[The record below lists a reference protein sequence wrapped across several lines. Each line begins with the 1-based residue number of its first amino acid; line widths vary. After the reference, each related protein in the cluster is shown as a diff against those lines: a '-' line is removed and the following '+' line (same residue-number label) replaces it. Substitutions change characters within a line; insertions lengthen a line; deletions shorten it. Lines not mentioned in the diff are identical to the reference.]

1 MNNPAGGRL
10 FRKYVVVLLL
20 LVGGVLIAS
29 SLVEL
34 YFSYRETQQAIVRVE
49 RAKAVAAATGI
60 EQFLTEI
67 EQQVRETTRLVSDDP
82 DASQVGPVRLGFR
95 EGLGVAL
102 AEQRELDFLRILR
115 NVPAVSQLS
124 HLDLAGKEQLRV
136 SRLDPDVVG
145 SQEDFSRSP
154 QFLEARTGK
163 TYWSPVYLKNGSEPY
178 VTLALPVG
186 KYAVEVTTAEVNLG
200 AVLKIVSQIEVG
212 ADGYAYVVDS
222 RTQLVAHPDG
232 RVLRA
237 KRDLSELVQVK
248 AARSDGANPSTGAP
262 AAVVADG
269 LGGGRILAAHAPI
282 APQGWLLFVE
292 RPAAAAY
299 APLRAPIIR
308 SVVIFVLGLGLSILA
323 SILLA
328 RRMVAPI
335 RVLQEGAARIGA
347 GDLAHRI
354 DIRTGDELQTLGDE
368 LNRTATRLEE
378 SYSGLERK
386 VAERTHELTE
396 ALQRLTALSEVGR
409 AISSTLDL
417 QTVLNSIVVHA
428 GPLAGADGCAI
439 YEYDEHTQEFHLRA
453 THNYDPALVAAIT
466 ASPLRKGEGV
476 MGRAVERG
484 EPIQIPDITQ
494 PGAYETRQRDVLVRA
509 GFRALLSVPLLFED
523 RIIGSLSVNR
533 KAPGEYSSDVI
544 ELLKTFATQSVLS
557 LENARLFREIADQ
570 SRELEIA
577 SQHKSEFLAN
587 MSHELRTPLN
597 AIIGFSEVL
606 LERMFGEM
614 NDKQTEYLHD
624 IMGSGRHLL
633 SLINDILDLSKVEAG
648 RMELEPSEFHLPTA
662 LDDACTLVRER
673 ASRRN
678 IVLRVTVDERIGEV
692 RADERKIKQV
702 MLNLLSNA
710 VKFTPE
716 GGRIEVRAV
725 PSNGFSEVSV
735 SDSGI
740 GIAPEDQAVV
750 FDEFRQVGTSA
761 AKREGTG
768 LGLALCRKFI
778 ELHGGK
784 IWVRSQVGVGST
796 FTFTIP
802 AGA

>member
-1 MNNPAGGRL
+1 MNTPAGGRL

-34 YFSYRETQQAIVRVE
+34 YFSYRETQQSIVRVE

-95 EGLGVAL
+95 EGLGAAL

-115 NVPAVSQLS
+115 NVPAVSQLT

-145 SQEDFSRSP
+145 SQDDFSRAP
-154 QFLEARTGK
+154 EFLEARTGK

-212 ADGYAYVVDS
+212 SDGYAYVVDS
-222 RTQLVAHPDG
+222 RNQLVAHPDG

-237 KRDLSELVQVK
+237 KRDLSALVQVK
-248 AARSDGANPSTGAP
+248 AARAERADAGTGAP
-262 AAVVADG
+262 TAVVADG
-269 LGGGRILAAHAPI
+269 PGGERILAAHATI
-282 APQGWLLFVE
+282 APLGWLVFVE

-354 DIRTGDELQTLGDE
+354 EIRTGDELQTLGDE
-368 LNRTATRLEE
+368 LNRTASRLEE
-378 SYSGLERK
+378 SYTGLERK
-386 VAERTHELTE
+386 VAERTRDLTE

-409 AISSTLDL
+409 AVSSTLDL

-439 YEYDEHTQEFHLRA
+439 YEYEEATQEFHLRA

-466 ASPLRKGEGV
+466 ASPLRRGEGV
-476 MGRAVERG
+476 MGRAAERG
-484 EPIQIPDITQ
+484 EPIQVPDITQ

-544 ELLKTFATQSVLS
+544 EVLKTFATQSVLS

-678 IVLRVTVDERIGEV
+678 IALRVTVDERIGEV

-725 PSNGFSEVSV
+725 PSNGSAEVSV
-735 SDSGI
+735 SDTGV

-750 FDEFRQVGTSA
+750 FDEFRQVGTST

-768 LGLALCRKFI
+768 LGLALSRKFI

-784 IWVRSQVGVGST
+784 IWVESQVGVGST

-802 AGA
+802 TGA

>member
-1 MNNPAGGRL
+1 MNHSARGRL

-20 LVGGVLIAS
+20 LVGGVLIAH

-34 YFSYRETQQAIVRVE
+34 YFSYRETQASIVRVE

-60 EQFLTEI
+60 EQFLNEI

-95 EGLGVAL
+95 EGLGAAL

-115 NVPAVSQLS
+115 NVPAVSQLT

-145 SQEDFSRSP
+145 SQEDFSRTP

-200 AVLKIVSQIEVG
+200 AVMKIVSQIEVG
-212 ADGYAYVVDS
+212 SDGYAYVVDS
-222 RTQLVAHPDG
+222 KNQLVAHPDG

-237 KRDLSELVQVK
+237 RRDLAGLVQVQ
-248 AARSDGANPSTGAP
+248 AARAERRDAAGAAPS
-262 AAVVADG
+262 AVVADG
-269 LGGGRILAAHAPI
+269 LTGGQILAAHAPI
-282 APQGWLLFVE
+282 GPQGWLVFVE

-335 RVLQEGAARIGA
+335 RTLQEGAARIGA

-378 SYSGLERK
+378 SYAGLERK
-386 VAERTHELTE
+386 VAERTHDLTE
-396 ALQRLTALSEVGR
+396 ALRRLTALSEVGR
-409 AISSTLDL
+409 AVSSTLDV
-417 QTVLNSIVVHA
+417 QAVLNSIVVHA

-439 YEYDEHTQEFHLRA
+439 YEYDETSQEFHLRA
-453 THNYDPALVAAIT
+453 THNYDPALVAAIG
-466 ASPLRKGEGV
+466 AVPLRRGEGV
-476 MGRAVERG
+476 MGRAAALR
-484 EPIQIPDITQ
+484 EPIQVPDITQ

-523 RIIGSLSVNR
+523 RVIGSLSVNR
-533 KAPGEYSSDVI
+533 KAPGEYGPDVI
-544 ELLKTFATQSVLS
+544 DVLKTFAAQSVLS
-557 LENARLFREIADQ
+557 LENARLFREIADK

-597 AIIGFSEVL
+597 AVIGFSEVL
-606 LERMFGEM
+606 LDRMFGDL

-633 SLINDILDLSKVEAG
+633 SLINDILDLSKIEAG

-673 ASRRN
+673 ASRRT
-678 IVLRVTVDERIGEV
+678 ITLRIAVDERVGEI
-692 RADERKIKQV
+692 RADERKIKQI

-710 VKFTPE
+710 IKFTPE

-725 PSNGFSEVSV
+725 PSNGSVEVSV
-735 SDSGI
+735 TDTGI
-740 GIAPEDQAVV
+740 GIAPEDQDAV
-750 FDEFRQVGTSA
+750 FEEFRQVGTSA
-761 AKREGTG
+761 ARREGTG

-778 ELHGGK
+778 ELHGGT
-784 IWVRSQVGVGST
+784 IWVKSQVGVGST
-796 FTFTIP
+796 FTFTLP
-802 AGA
+802 VGA

>member
-1 MNNPAGGRL
+1 MTGPAGGRL

-34 YFSYRETQQAIVRVE
+34 YFSYRETQRAIVRVE

-60 EQFLTEI
+60 EQFLKEI

-95 EGLGVAL
+95 EGLGAAL

-145 SQEDFSRSP
+145 SQEDFSQAP
-154 QFLEARTGK
+154 KFLEARAGK
-163 TYWSPVYLKNGSEPY
+163 TYWSPVYLKNDAEPY

-212 ADGYAYVVDS
+212 SDGYAYVVDS
-222 RTQLVAHPDG
+222 HNQLVAHPDG

-237 KRDLSELVQVK
+237 KRDLSGLVQVK
-248 AARSDGANPSTGAP
+248 AARAERADTTADSS
-262 AAVVADG
+262 AAMVADG

-282 APQGWLLFVE
+282 APMGWLVFVE

-335 RVLQEGAARIGA
+335 RMLQEGAARIGA
-347 GDLAHRI
+347 GDLGHRI
-354 DIRTGDELQTLGDE
+354 EIRTGDELQTLGDE

-378 SYSGLERK
+378 SYAGLERK
-386 VAERTHELTE
+386 VSERTRELTE
-396 ALQRLTALSEVGR
+396 AMQRLTALSEVGR
-409 AISSTLDL
+409 AVSSTLDL

-428 GPLAGADGCAI
+428 APLAGADGCAI
-439 YEYDEHTQEFHLRA
+439 YEYDEATQEFHLRA
-453 THNYDPALVAAIT
+453 THNYDPALVAAIG
-466 ASPLRKGEGV
+466 AVPLRRGEGV
-476 MGRAVERG
+476 MGRAAALR

-494 PGAYETRQRDVLVRA
+494 PGAYDTRQRDVLVRA

-533 KAPGEYSSDVI
+533 KAPGEYSPDVI

-557 LENARLFREIADQ
+557 LENARLFREIADK

-614 NDKQTEYLHD
+614 NDKQTEYLQD
-624 IMGSGRHLL
+624 IAGSGRHLL

-673 ASRRN
+673 ASRRD
-678 IVLRVTVDERIGEV
+678 IALRVTVDEQIGEV

-710 VKFTPE
+710 IKFTPE

-725 PSNGFSEVSV
+725 PVNGFSQVSV
-735 SDSGI
+735 TDTGI
-740 GIAPEDQAVV
+740 GIAPEDQDAV

-761 AKREGTG
+761 ARREGTG

-784 IWVRSQVGVGST
+784 IWVQSQVGAGST
-796 FTFTIP
+796 FTFTLP

>member
-1 MNNPAGGRL
+1 MNNPARGRL

-60 EQFLTEI
+60 EQFLKEI

-95 EGLGVAL
+95 EGLGAAL

-115 NVPAVSQLS
+115 NVPAVSQLT

-145 SQEDFSRSP
+145 SQEDFSRAP

-212 ADGYAYVVDS
+212 SDGYAYVVDS
-222 RTQLVAHPDG
+222 RNQLVAHPDG

-237 KRDLSELVQVK
+237 KRDLSALVQVK
-248 AARSDGANPSTGAP
+248 AARAERADAAAGAP
-262 AAVVADG
+262 TAVVADG
-269 LGGGRILAAHAPI
+269 LGGERILAAHAPI
-282 APQGWLLFVE
+282 APQGWLVFVE

-354 DIRTGDELQTLGDE
+354 EIRTGDELQTLGDE
-368 LNRTATRLEE
+368 LNRTASRLEE
-378 SYSGLERK
+378 SYTGLERK
-386 VAERTHELTE
+386 VAERTRDLTE

-409 AISSTLDL
+409 AVSSTLDL

-439 YEYDEHTQEFHLRA
+439 YEYEEATQEFHLRA

-466 ASPLRKGEGV
+466 ASPLRRGEGV
-476 MGRAVERG
+476 MGRAAERG
-484 EPIQIPDITQ
+484 EPIQVPDITQ

-533 KAPGEYSSDVI
+533 KAPGEYTSDVI
-544 ELLKTFATQSVLS
+544 EVLKTFATQSVLS

-614 NDKQTEYLHD
+614 NDKQTEYLQD

-678 IVLRVTVDERIGEV
+678 IALRVTVDERIGEV

-735 SDSGI
+735 SDTGV

-768 LGLALCRKFI
+768 LGLALSRKFI

-784 IWVRSQVGVGST
+784 IWVESQVGVGST

-802 AGA
+802 TGA

>member
-1 MNNPAGGRL
+1 MNPSARGRL

-34 YFSYRETQQAIVRVE
+34 YFSYRETQASIVRVE

-60 EQFLTEI
+60 EQFLTGI

-95 EGLGVAL
+95 EGLGAAL

-115 NVPAVSQLS
+115 NVPAVSQLT

-145 SQEDFSRSP
+145 SQEDFSRTP

-163 TYWSPVYLKNGSEPY
+163 PYWSPVYLKNGSEPY

-200 AVLKIVSQIEVG
+200 AVMKIVSQIEVG
-212 ADGYAYVVDS
+212 SDGYAYVVDAKN
-222 RTQLVAHPDG
+222 QLVAHPDG

-237 KRDLSELVQVK
+237 KRDLSGLVQVK
-248 AARSDGANPSTGAP
+248 AARAEPAAAATAP
-262 AAVVADG
+262 AAVVAEG
-269 LGGGRILAAHAPI
+269 LTGGQILAAHAPI
-282 APQGWLLFVE
+282 TPLSWLVFVE

-335 RVLQEGAARIGA
+335 RTLQEGAARIGA

-354 DIRTGDELQTLGDE
+354 DVRTGDELQTLGDE

-378 SYSGLERK
+378 SYAGLERK
-386 VAERTHELTE
+386 VAERTRELTA

-409 AISSTLDL
+409 AVSSTLDL
-417 QTVLNSIVVHA
+417 QAVLNSIVVHA
-428 GPLAGADGCAI
+428 APLAGADGCAI
-439 YEYDEHTQEFHLRA
+439 YEYEEASQEFHLRA
-453 THNYDPALVAAIT
+453 THNYEPALVAAIS
-466 ASPLRKGEGV
+466 AVPLRRGEGV
-476 MGRAVERG
+476 MGRAAALR
-484 EPIQIPDITQ
+484 EPIQVPDITQ
-494 PGAYETRQRDVLVRA
+494 PGAYETRQRDVLVGA

-523 RIIGSLSVNR
+523 RVIGSLSVNR
-533 KAPGEYSSDVI
+533 KAPGEYGPDVI
-544 ELLKTFATQSVLS
+544 EVLKTFAAQSVLS
-557 LENARLFREIADQ
+557 LENARLFREIADK

-577 SQHKSEFLAN
+577 SQHKSDFLAN

-597 AIIGFSEVL
+597 AVIGFSEVL
-606 LERMFGEM
+606 LDRMFGDL

-633 SLINDILDLSKVEAG
+633 SLINDILDLSKIEAG

-673 ASRRN
+673 ASRRT
-678 IVLRVTVDERIGEV
+678 ITLRTAVDERVGQV
-692 RADERKIKQV
+692 RADERKIKQI

-710 VKFTPE
+710 IKFTPE
-716 GGRIEVRAV
+716 GGRVEVRAV
-725 PSNGFSEVSV
+725 PSNGSYEVSV
-735 SDSGI
+735 TDTGI
-740 GIAPEDQAVV
+740 GIAPEDQDAV
-750 FDEFRQVGTSA
+750 FEEFRQVGTSA
-761 AKREGTG
+761 ARREGTG

-784 IWVRSQVGVGST
+784 IWVKSEVGVGST
-796 FTFTIP
+796 FTFSIP
-802 AGA
+802 AGV